1 MFKDY
6 EYKVIS
12 TIKNLRKQ
20 KGITQEQMAFEIN
33 ISTSFLGMIERGE
46 RNLSLKI
53 IYKIAGFFEMKPS
66 EFLYLVE
73 NK

>member
-6 EYKVIS
+6 ENKVIS
-12 TIKNLRKQ
+12 TIKKLRKQ
-20 KGITQEQMAFEIN
+20 KCITQEQMAFEIN

-46 RNLSLKI
+46 RNLSLKT
-53 IYKIAGFFEMKPS
+53 IYKIAEFFEMKPS

-73 NK
+73 K